1 MLISDIIVEG
11 YTATWGRKAG
21 GKMVRRY
28 RCTDGKKK
36 GRVVA
41 KASTC
46 TSEVNPRASVNMK
59 KTRRSKSRTQS
70 VKRSIRMKHPTS
82 IRIAKANKSGK
93 YKRIKPRKKS
103 K

>member
-1 MLISDIIVEG
+1 MLISEVLVEG
-11 YTATWGRKAG
+11 YSPVWGRKAG

-41 KASTC
+41 KPQTC
-46 TSEVNPRASVNMK
+46 TSAVNVAKSKTMA
-59 KTRRSKSRTQS
+59 KTRRTKGATQS

-82 IRIAKANKSGK
+82 IRLRSANKSK
-93 YKRIKPRKKS
+93 TIKRLQKRRK
-103 K
+103 